1 MDFKT
6 ISTFSPPSLISDVA
20 VVDMS
25 DISKQ
30 PSLFYHLGVRE
41 SFDMANNVILYHD
54 TDADTAQS
62 LKVSFS
68 LQNLLHFRNTFN
80 YPILQ
85 TFVFVC
91 FF

>member
-1 MDFKT
+1 
-6 ISTFSPPSLISDVA
+6 
-20 VVDMS
+20 MS

-62 LKVSFS
+62 LKVRFS
-68 LQNLLHFRNTFN
+68 RHSLLHFRNIFK
-80 YPILQ
+80 YLILQ
-85 TFVFVC
+85 MFG
-91 FF
+91 FFLKLIFNVISW

>member
-1 MDFKT
+1 MIIF
-6 ISTFSPPSLISDVA
+6 PLPSLISDVA

-62 LKVSFS
+62 LKVRFA
-68 LQNLLHFRNTFN
+68 LLNLLHFKNAFK
-80 YPILQ
+80 YLILQ
-85 TFVFVC
+85 TFM